1 MSMALSR
8 DLFGIKRET
17 TSRLSFT
24 GTAATALTSCFTG
37 KITVFL
43 ALYRR
48 NADWSMTIVR
58 TWKADFSTYERD
70 GDTVSLEFASSSVRE
85 EIERNKGTAYEIPL
99 PTDRL
104 LYDGIN
110 RDATNQVTGLK
121 GGCYQIG
128 GAPSWLLPGA
138 HSMSEPSS
146 FTFDN
151 YKITCTST
159 AAITLTITIGRVT
172 IYQDKSSFYSHL
184 YLSKESTSG
193 EIYHFKIFSPVGGS
207 GNYPDF
213 SDSNTYTWTF
223 TMYSG
228 EILYF
233 YFNSPS
239 DPEAVQVIQASA
251 LRLNIVSYGAQ
262 AFTDYPIQIITAEDV
277 IEALLAK
284 MCITPPTL
292 TYSLTH
298 TYYLP
303 ALTSAQGLS
312 QQDDPVI
319 NVSFDD
325 VMKMLLC
332 LYGADYELTDDTVT
346 DDTILTIA
354 PAATFL
360 SSTAAETLV
369 SVRGV
374 KTKLQKQH
382 IYGRVTV
389 GYETDEG
396 AKNGTFDPLCK
407 NTFKLGDSEN
417 ELDLVCPFK
426 ASPTTIEQFLLDKNA
441 SSSTTKD
448 SDTSVFLFCVAP
460 IVSGQTSLYKTHT
473 FYERPNMYLLNE
485 NYYNVPFS
493 PMRMLIANARYLKV
507 SLWDTTNA
515 PVFISTDRTAQMRS
529 IIPATETTEVIEY
542 NGASAALTAGMA
554 TPLYKPISVEMSC
567 VMDYWYRTKINT
579 YPRRYFTAMDEK
591 SGITY
596 NFFINDVSLPLTKRE
611 TTDFLG
617 LEK

>member
-1 MSMALSR
+1 
-8 DLFGIKRET
+8 
-17 TSRLSFT
+17 
-24 GTAATALTSCFTG
+24 
-37 KITVFL
+37 
-43 ALYRR
+43 
-48 NADWSMTIVR
+48 
-58 TWKADFSTYERD
+58 
-70 GDTVSLEFASSSVRE
+70 
-85 EIERNKGTAYEIPL
+85 
-99 PTDRL
+99 
-104 LYDGIN
+104 
-110 RDATNQVTGLK
+110 
-121 GGCYQIG
+121 
-128 GAPSWLLPGA
+128 
-138 HSMSEPSS
+138 MSEPSS

-151 YKITCTST
+151 YKITCTAAVT
-159 AAITLTITIGRVT
+159 ATVTLRIGTVVIAQSGTSYGSHIYLTKVHAGVTTHYFTITP
-172 IYQDKSSFYSHL
+172 
-184 YLSKESTSG
+184 TSG
-193 EIYHFKIFSPVGGS
+193 TGS
-207 GNYPDF
+207 TPTF
-213 SDSNTYTWTF
+213 SDSETYTF
-223 TMYSG
+223 TIPMATWD
-228 EILYF
+228 ELYL
-233 YFNSPS
+233 YWNTSN
-239 DPEAVQVIQASA
+239 DPTTVEVLSA
-251 LRLNIVSYGAQ
+251 PELRLNIVSYEAQ

-284 MCITPPTL
+284 MCATPPTL

-303 ALTSAQGLS
+303 ALTSAQGLT

-319 NVSFDD
+319 NVSFED

-332 LYGADYELTDDTVT
+332 LYGADYELTDDTAT

-354 PAATFL
+354 PAATLL
-360 SSTAAETLV
+360 SATAAETLT

-417 ELDLVCPFK
+417 ELDLICPFK
-426 ASPTTIEQFLLDKNA
+426 ASPTTIEQFILDKNA

-473 FYERPNMYLLNE
+473 IIQNPNVRLVNT
-485 NYYNVPFS
+485 NYYNLPFS

-515 PVFISTDRTAQMRS
+515 PLFISTDRTAQLIS
-529 IIPATETTEVIEY
+529 IIPSTETAVVIEY
-542 NGASAALTAGMA
+542 NGASAALAAGMA

-567 VMDYWYRTKINT
+567 VMDFWDRTKINT
-579 YPRRYFTAMDEK
+579 YPRRYFTALDEK